1 MFLFL
6 FPVTDWK
13 YYPNGTHGN
22 FTYLLVDK
30 SSLSKQRRKLISVF
44 EDRQSKVILG
54 TSGIIVI
61 VMFVSYIIFMDIMS
75 LMKTK
80 KGKGTK
86 QNKTNGGKI
95 NSATAD
101 SYKVSPKETE
111 LSCKSLK
118 HQPLLRLKMKM

>member
-1 MFLFL
+1 MVNHDNFL
-6 FPVTDWK
+6 
-13 YYPNGTHGN
+13 
-22 FTYLLVDK
+22 YLLVDK

-44 EDRQSKVILG
+44 EDRQSKVFIG

-80 KGKGTK
+80 KGKVIK
-86 QNKTNGGKI
+86 QDKTNCETI
-95 NSATAD
+95 NSVTAN
-101 SYKVSPKETE
+101 SYKVSPSEAE

-118 HQPLLRLKMKM
+118 HKPLLRLKMKM